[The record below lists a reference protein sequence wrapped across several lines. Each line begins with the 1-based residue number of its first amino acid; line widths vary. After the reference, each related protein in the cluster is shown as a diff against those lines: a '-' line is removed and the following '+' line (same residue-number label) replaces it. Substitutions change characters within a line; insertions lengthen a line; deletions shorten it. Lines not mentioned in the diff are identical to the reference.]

1 MTYLDNLKLIFTLF
15 LPVFVGIAFYKTGLV
30 SKKFP
35 KQLVTLLFNILLPC
49 SIISS
54 MQFDISMEEFIKATP
69 LHVISILSVVGGYLL
84 SIPVAKLIEKDKKN
98 RCLIAFSFMFSNFIY
113 SAYPILEGFYGKESI
128 FYASLFNVF
137 QFIMNLTMGLSIM
150 QKCGDS
156 DVDEKLSFK
165 KFASPPIISLGVGI
179 LLFLFNIKLPSVING
194 TVTSL
199 GSTATPLS
207 MLVIGMII
215 ARENSFN
222 FKDVNAYIVSLFR
235 LVIIP
240 IAMIYILKAFG
251 CSGYM
256 VYVPVIIAA
265 NPLSVNIVLF
275 SENYGGRSDI
285 GANYILISSVLSIF
299 TIPFI
304 QMLI

>member
-1 MTYLDNLKLIFTLF
+1 MTYLDNLKLILTLF
-15 LPVFVGIAFYKTGLV
+15 LPVFIGIGFYKTGLV
-30 SKKFP
+30 SKSFP

-54 MQFDISMEEFIKATP
+54 MQYDIPFEEFLKATP
-69 LHVISILSVVGGYLL
+69 LHIISILSVLGGYLL
-84 SIPVAKLIEKDKKN
+84 AIPVAKLIEKDEKN
-98 RCLIAFSFMFSNFIY
+98 RCIIWFSFMFSNFIY

-137 QFIMNLTMGLSIM
+137 QFVLNLTLGISIM

-156 DVDEKLSFK
+156 GVKEKFSFK
-165 KFASPPIISLGVGI
+165 KFISPPFVALVIGI
-179 LLFLFNIKLPSVING
+179 LLFVFDIKLPSVIGN
-194 TVTSL
+194 TVNSL
-199 GSTATPLS
+199 GSMATPLS
-207 MLVIGMII
+207 MLTIGMIV
-215 ARENSFN
+215 AREKSFD
-222 FKDVNAYIVSLFR
+222 FKDRNAYIVSLFR
-235 LVIIP
+235 LIIIP
-240 IAMIYILKAFG
+240 ILTIYILKAFG

-256 VYVPVIIAA
+256 LYVPVIISA
-265 NPLSVNIVLF
+265 NPFSVNTVLF

-285 GANYILISSVLSIF
+285 GANYIIISSVLSIF